1 MMTPSRK
8 PARNAILAIWA
19 LLAFSAT
26 IVGQSGADPRPS
38 DASSIRSE
46 WEQRVLRRSQPR
58 RAALPQTAS
67 VRHTSDPWSPVRP
80 VGMSTPVEAGPHVA
94 DPEARAL
101 QSNPLMEQMEALPGD
116 AELAPLPTL
125 TDYYRPETCDASCEA
140 CDAGCSACGNCG
152 WDNACGPYYYG
163 PRQWWGHSLYWRR
176 HFSFFAG
183 VHGFKGPADR
193 GQNGNFGFHEGLNWG
208 APLGGPLGLGYQ
220 LGMQAAHSNFSGD
233 QAGGFVRGSGR
244 DQIFFTGGIFHRARC
259 GGWQWGVVFD
269 LLHDS
274 FYGDADLKQ
283 IRTESALVLSG
294 RREVGYSGA
303 IGVGNDSFVFPQQGD
318 SLLLMQ
324 PADTYCLFYRRHFS
338 GGGQGRIWTG
348 ISGDGEALLGADCT
362 VPLGTSWALENN
374 FTYLIPKEGSGSGGQ
389 TEETWCVSIQLVW
402 YPGRE
407 ARCVFSNPYHPLF
420 SVADN
425 SQFLIDER

>member
-1 MMTPSRK
+1 MNPSRK
-8 PARNAILAIWA
+8 PVRRAIVGIWA
-19 LLAFSAT
+19 VLAFSST
-26 IVGQSGADPRPS
+26 VIRQS
-38 DASSIRSE
+38 DADAGPYNAPSIRSQ
-46 WEQRVLRRSQPR
+46 WEQRVLRRSRPR
-58 RAALPQTAS
+58 RPGLSQTATM
-67 VRHTSDPWSPVRP
+67 RRTSDPWSPIRP
-80 VGMSTPVEAGPHVA
+80 VGMSTPVEPDAGVP
-94 DPEARAL
+94 DPETL
-101 QSNPLMEQMEALPGD
+101 VPESNPLMEGVKTLPD
-116 AELAPLPTL
+116 DMELAPLPTL
-125 TDYYRPETCDASCEA
+125 SDYYPPDTCDMSCDG
-140 CDAGCSACGNCG
+140 CDAGCSACGPCG
-152 WDNACGPYYYG
+152 CDYAWGHYYYG
-163 PRQWWGHSLYWRR
+163 PGQWWGRSRYWRR

-183 VHGFKGPADR
+183 VHGFKSPADR

-208 APLGGPLGLGYQ
+208 APIGGPLGLGYQ
-220 LGMQAAHSNFSGD
+220 LGVQAAHSNFSGD

-244 DQIFFTGGIFHRARC
+244 DQIFFTGGIFHRAPC

-274 FYGDADLKQ
+274 FYGDADLGQ

-294 RREVGYSGA
+294 CREIGYSGA
-303 IGVGNDSFVFPQQGD
+303 IGLDDDSFMFPQQGD

-348 ISGDGEALLGADCT
+348 LSGDGEALLGADCT

-425 SQFLIDER
+425 SQFLLDER